1 MSSSKIT
8 RVDAK
13 GRVIIPAGFRELLRL
28 KPNSQVLISLDQN
41 ENNLIITPSAEKQ
54 VMLMSIGLSDKPGSL
69 AKLAQVLAKEGVD
82 LITTESRAVSRAQ
95 NAEWLVTASAH
106 SIKSIDEIKKKLLA
120 AGATSFSSRKA

>member
-8 RVDAK
+8 RVDSK
-13 GRVIIPAGFRELLRL
+13 GRVIIPSGFRELLRL

-54 VMLMSIGLSDKPGSL
+54 LVLMSIGLSDAPGSL

-82 LITTESRAVSRAQ
+82 LVTTESRAVSRAQ

-106 SIKSIDEIKKKLLA
+106 SIKNVDEIRKKLLA
-120 AGATSFSSRKA
+120 AGATGFSSRKV